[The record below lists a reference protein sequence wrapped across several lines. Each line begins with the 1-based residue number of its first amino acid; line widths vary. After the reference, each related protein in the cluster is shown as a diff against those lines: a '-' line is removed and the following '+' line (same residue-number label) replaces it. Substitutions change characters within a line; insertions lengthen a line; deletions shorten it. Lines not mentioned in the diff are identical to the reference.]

1 MTNLGILPPIP
12 RPPHDLTSLTLDAS
26 RGWHAS
32 ALNAVLVDPESGA
45 LTLAV
50 ASGAP
55 ALNDPTGSFGG
66 LVPPA
71 LAAVS
76 KVGDVWLL
84 DATACTLNKLD
95 VCGCVF
101 VEVPHVGGKGNGAR
115 QFDDPQ
121 GLTASRGNLFI
132 ADTGNG
138 RVSVFAER
146 GYVLRGTL
154 EVPANEIGQPWSPVA
169 IAADHRG
176 RIYVADPNNG
186 CVHRFA
192 FGAWEL
198 AIRNLG

>member
-12 RPPHDLTSLTLDAS
+12 RPPHDPTSLTLDAS

-50 ASGAP
+50 ASG
-55 ALNDPTGSFGG
+55 
-66 LVPPA
+66 PPA

-121 GLTASRGNLFI
+121 GLTA
-132 ADTGNG
+132 
-138 RVSVFAER
+138 
-146 GYVLRGTL
+146 
-154 EVPANEIGQPWSPVA
+154 
-169 IAADHRG
+169 
-176 RIYVADPNNG
+176 
-186 CVHRFA
+186 
-192 FGAWEL
+192 
-198 AIRNLG
+198 